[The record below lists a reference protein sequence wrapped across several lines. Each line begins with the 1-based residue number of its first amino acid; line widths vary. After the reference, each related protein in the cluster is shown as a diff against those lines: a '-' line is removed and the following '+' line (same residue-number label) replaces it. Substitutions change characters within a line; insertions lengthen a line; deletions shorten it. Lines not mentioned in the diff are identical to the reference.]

1 MKLKIALRWLLF
13 ATFVVASLVFESQ
26 FAMCAEFADLASLT
40 VVQKQ
45 YWVHWANIYSGIT
58 VASAAVAVS
67 ILVWNIR
74 WHLRHRRSRS
84 FS

>member
-13 ATFVVASLVFESQ
+13 ATFVVGSVVFALQ

-45 YWVHWANIYSGIT
+45 YWVHWTNVYSGIT
-58 VASAAVAVS
+58 AASAAVAVS
-67 ILVWNIR
+67 ILAWNIR